1 MSIKEITMTRIERLN
16 EQYNH
21 FIPIFGGAYHA
32 VEYVQPETMD
42 LHKFVRYLANV
53 PSNAKFYGWEKGVE
67 DALNTF
73 CHLCMIDPMLIELY
87 LNTKFSEIAKHY
99 EK

>member
-1 MSIKEITMTRIERLN
+1 MSIKELTRVRIERLN
-16 EQYNH
+16 EQYEH

-32 VEYVQPETMD
+32 VEYAQPETMD
-42 LHKFVRYLANV
+42 LEKFSNYLLNV
-53 PSNAKFYGWEKGVE
+53 PSSAKFWGWEKGIE

-87 LNTKFSEIAKHY
+87 LNIRFSAIAEHY
-99 EK
+99 NK